1 MAGVVTEFQVPTSY
15 GTPWSI
21 VPGPDGNMWFTQL
34 TGNSIGRITT
44 AGIVTEFPFTTPGAG
59 PFGMAAG
66 VDGNMWFSL
75 RNTSQVGSVGTGFL
89 LGSGR

>member
-1 MAGVVTEFQVPTSY
+1 
-15 GTPWSI
+15 
-21 VPGPDGNMWFTQL
+21 MWFTQL